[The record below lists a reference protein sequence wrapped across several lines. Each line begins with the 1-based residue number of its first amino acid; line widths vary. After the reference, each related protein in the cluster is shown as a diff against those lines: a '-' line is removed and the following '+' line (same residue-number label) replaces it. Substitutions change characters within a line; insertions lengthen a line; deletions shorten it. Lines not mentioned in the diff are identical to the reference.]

1 MSKSETRK
9 KIKKAL
15 DKPENLCYNKG
26 TKRKNKGAKIMKTYT
41 VTMKTKRNWNI
52 VYNFK
57 AKSAFGA
64 GVKAVLR
71 FYDLGA
77 RPASILSVAEA

>member
-1 MSKSETRK
+1 LTNNPIRDI
-9 KIKKAL
+9 IKTQKE
-15 DKPENLCYNKG
+15 K
-26 TKRKNKGAKIMKTYT
+26 TKEIKIMKTYT

-57 AKSAFGA
+57 AKTAFGA